1 GNPGD
6 LRGELGRALGE
17 EPVKLLDGHAGG
29 LAERPDGGPGAL
41 VLVLVAHEPD
51 DLPVLPGELGDALGG
66 GDLRGH
72 LLAPL
77 PGVGEEPFVVDGD
90 FGARIGRGGHGVP
103 PYRGDPAGAVAPVP
117 AWCFP
122 AAGIGLRTAGI
133 SRPGSS
139 TCQYSQL
146 KASLPRWF
154 SRDWRSSGS

>member
-1 GNPGD
+1 MTMETFSILAAMVVPSFPRAGSDAAAGLGNAGD

-17 EPVKLLDGHAGG
+17 ELVELLDGHAGG

-41 VLVLVAHEPD
+41 FLVLVPHEPD

-77 PGVGEEPFVVDGD
+77 PGVGAEPFVVDGD

-103 PYRGDPAGAVAPVP
+103 
-117 AWCFP
+117 
-122 AAGIGLRTAGI
+122 
-133 SRPGSS
+133 
-139 TCQYSQL
+139 
-146 KASLPRWF
+146 SL
-154 SRDWRSSGS
+154 S